1 MREAGPR
8 PSRLRSWALFLLRR
22 LGLLVIVLFS
32 VCVLT
37 FAVTRSTGTPLY
49 AALGMQVTEEMI
61 EARAEMMGLND
72 PIHVQFTTYMVNLLK
87 GDLGTSRRTFTP
99 VAGEIRYRL
108 PATAELVFYT
118 LVVSAIWAV
127 PLGVRAAVR
136 PNGPLARIGEGLAQF
151 GVSVPAFWLGLLLIF
166 LLYFLLPV
174 FPAPLGRLSGAD
186 PPPFITGFYTLDALA
201 DWNPRLA
208 WEAFRH
214 LVFPA
219 VPLAVFYMLDALAD
233 WNSRLAWEALRH
245 LVLPAVTL
253 SVTSGPPLFRVTR
266 SAVGEALSSPFVEA
280 AHSYGLSRRK
290 VMIRDVFRNASPPV
304 LNLAAMTFGYLIGG
318 AVLVEVVFS
327 WPGIGSYAVWGMGFS
342 DYDVVLGVV
351 IVSAAIYVVLYFI
364 VDLVQYA
371 MDPRLRD

>member
-1 MREAGPR
+1 MQAAGLE
-8 PSRLRSWALFLLRR
+8 PSRLRNWTLFLLRR

-49 AALGMQVTEEMI
+49 VALGMQATEEMI
-61 EARAEMMGLND
+61 EARAEMMGLNE
-72 PIHVQFTTYMVNLLK
+72 PLHVQFTTYMVSLLK
-87 GDLGTSRRTFTP
+87 GDLGTSRITFRP

-118 LVVSAIWAV
+118 LAVSAVWAV

-136 PNGPLARIGEGLAQF
+136 PNGPLARIGEGIAQF

-186 PPPFITGFYTLDALA
+186 PPPFFTGFYTLDALIA
-201 DWNPRLA
+201 WVRAVVQSGDVTAGEPGLA
-208 WEAFRH
+208 WR
-214 LVFPA
+214 
-219 VPLAVFYMLDALAD
+219 
-233 WNSRLAWEALRH
+233 ALRH
-245 LVLPAVTL
+245 LALPALTL

-266 SAVGEALSSPFVEA
+266 SAVGEALASPFVEA

-290 VMIRDVFRNASPPV
+290 VMTRDVFRNASPPI

-327 WPGIGSYAVWGMGFS
+327 WPGIGSFAVWGMENS

-351 IVSAAIYVVLYFI
+351 IVSAAIYVFLYFI
-364 VDLVQYA
+364 VDMVQYA

>member
-1 MREAGPR
+1 MRETGRR
-8 PSRLRSWALFLLRR
+8 PSRLRSWTLFLLRR

-99 VAGEIRYRL
+99 VAGEIRFRL
-108 PATAELVFYT
+108 PATAEMVFYT

-186 PPPFITGFYTLDALA
+186 PPPFVTGFYTLDALI
-201 DWNPRLA
+201 DRDP
-208 WEAFRH
+208 
-214 LVFPA
+214 
-219 VPLAVFYMLDALAD
+219 
-233 WNSRLAWEALRH
+233 RLAWEALRH

-266 SAVGEALSSPFVEA
+266 SAVGEALASPFVEA
-280 AHSYGLSRRK
+280 ARSYGLSRRK

>member
-1 MREAGPR
+1 M
-8 PSRLRSWALFLLRR
+8 
-22 LGLLVIVLFS
+22 GLLAVVLFS

-61 EARAEMMGLND
+61 EARAEMMGLNE
-72 PIHVQFTTYMVNLLK
+72 PIYVQFTTYMVNLLK

-99 VAGEIRYRL
+99 VAAEIRYRL
-108 PATAELVFYT
+108 PATAELVFYA
-118 LVVSAIWAV
+118 LVVSGVWAV

-136 PNGPLARIGEGLAQF
+136 PNGPLARLGEGIAQF

-166 LLYFLLPV
+166 LLYYLTPV
-174 FPAPLGRLSGAD
+174 FPAPFGRLGGAD
-186 PPPFITGFYTLDALA
+186 PPPYVTGFYTLDGLIAR
-201 DWNPRLA
+201 D
-208 WEAFRH
+208 
-214 LVFPA
+214 PA
-219 VPLAVFYMLDALAD
+219 
-233 WNSRLAWEALRH
+233 LAWEALRH

-266 SAVGEALSSPFVEA
+266 SAVSEALASPFVEA
-280 AHSYGLSRRK
+280 ARSYGLGRRQ
-290 VMIRDVFRNASPPV
+290 VMIRDVFRNAAPPV

-318 AVLVEVVFS
+318 AVLVERVFS

-351 IVSAAIYVVLYFI
+351 IVSAAIYVILYFV

>member
-1 MREAGPR
+1 MREAGSR

-99 VAGEIRYRL
+99 VAGEIRFRL
-108 PATAELVFYT
+108 PATAEMVFYT

-136 PNGPLARIGEGLAQF
+136 PNGPLARLGEGLAQF

-174 FPAPLGRLSGAD
+174 FPAPRGRLYGFD
-186 PPPFITGFYTLDALA
+186 PPPFLTGFYTLDALA
-201 DWNPRLA
+201 ARNP
-208 WEAFRH
+208 
-214 LVFPA
+214 
-219 VPLAVFYMLDALAD
+219 
-233 WNSRLAWEALRH
+233 RLAWEALRH

-253 SVTSGPPLFRVTR
+253 SLTSGPPLFRVTR
-266 SAVGEALSSPFVEA
+266 SAVGEALASPFVEA